1 MTETTDPVYGILWT
15 DSMEEIDR
23 EIARLS
29 TLCQV
34 RILDPQ
40 VVARVLKLDASVCET
55 QNVAAFTKLRQLV
68 MMHLAIRDKSVASFG
83 PGQTAAAEDYIIE
96 RLKKSYPELD
106 APWPPR

>member
-1 MTETTDPVYGILWT
+1 MTETRDPVYRILWT
-15 DSMEEIDR
+15 DSMEEVDR

-29 TLCQV
+29 TLCRV

-40 VVARVLKLDASVCET
+40 VVARVLRNDASVCGT
-55 QNVAAFTKLRQLV
+55 QNAAAFKKLRHLV

-83 PGQTAAAEDYIIE
+83 QRQTAAAEDYIIE

>member
-1 MTETTDPVYGILWT
+1 MTETRDPVYRILWT
-15 DSMEEIDR
+15 DSMEEVDR

-29 TLCQV
+29 TLCRV

-40 VVARVLKLDASVCET
+40 VVARVLKNDASVCGT
-55 QNVAAFTKLRQLV
+55 QNAAAFKKLRHLV
-68 MMHLAIRDKSVASFG
+68 MMHLAIRDKSVAAFG
-83 PGQTAAAEDYIIE
+83 QGQAAAAEDYIID